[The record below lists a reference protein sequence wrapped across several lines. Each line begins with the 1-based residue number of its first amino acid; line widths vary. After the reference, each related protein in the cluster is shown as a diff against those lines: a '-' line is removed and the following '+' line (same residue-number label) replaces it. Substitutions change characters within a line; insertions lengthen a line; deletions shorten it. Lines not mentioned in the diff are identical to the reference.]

1 MKSLDINLGTAL
13 PKLATILPLVV
24 ITSNVIVNI
33 IQEKPFTN
41 SEYVWSAVGLLA
53 STYFGIFCKEI
64 KM

>member
-1 MKSLDINLGTAL
+1 MKNLDINLGTAL

-53 STYFGIFCKEI
+53 STYFGIFCKGI